1 MLRIFLQIMDE
12 LDAECDSDSK
22 YDYYFS
28 RLEIG
33 FDYLIPDGEEALCLV
48 MPHTKNDD
56 IACFIRGFAWHYRNR
71 NSISEEKQAVAEA
84 KLLEFISNPEKE
96 AYNLSYT
103 CRECKESHEIY
114 EMLKDTWIGDTLQ
127 TICTLGETL
136 RYKNEEDEN
145 NLFGM
150 LALV

>member
-1 MLRIFLQIMDE
+1 M
-12 LDAECDSDSK
+12 
-22 YDYYFS
+22 
-28 RLEIG
+28 
-33 FDYLIPDGEEALCLV
+33 
-48 MPHTKNDD
+48 
-56 IACFIRGFAWHYRNR
+56 
-71 NSISEEKQAVAEA
+71 
-84 KLLEFISNPEKE
+84 LEFISNSEKE

-114 EMLKDTWIGDTLQ
+114 EMLKDTWIGDILQ